1 MKLII
6 SFGGTYENQVRS
18 PQAPVFFYL
27 TLALDLTQTAWT
39 LEAEIKGKSG
49 KDVVS
54 VHEEIGRNVSFDLP
68 KRMRMS
74 MQYQEVLKHMSEVTV
89 QP

>member
-1 MKLII
+1 MF
-6 SFGGTYENQVRS
+6 SST
-18 PQAPVFFYL
+18 PVFSYL

-39 LEAEIKGKSG
+39 LEAEIKSKSG

-54 VHEEIGRNVSFDLP
+54 VHEEVGRNVSLDLP

-74 MQYQEVLKHMSEVTV
+74 MQYQEILKHMSEVTV
-89 QP
+89 QH